1 MNNNVNV
8 LPFYRNINK
17 QNHRKSYAYETPY
30 QLATGNNRLL
40 PFQIGTTADSIV
52 SLKLFNFDGTEAYN
66 LTAEVGAIGFSFVS
80 VSGGTNL
87 VYTGTLPFVTDIA
100 EGAYYAELVLK
111 ITSTQ
116 EELTYYSEVFF
127 MTKDLSRMLK
137 IEYWDNEDLLFSTGF
152 IKYASINYKNRVYL
166 HSELGKPS
174 YNFEEQAS
182 KRGGYTF
189 IETQV
194 SQKQFRF
201 TFLAPEYLLD
211 ALRIVRLSDNVLI
224 TNVDGEQYK
233 VDTFLMTPTWQTQ
246 GDLASVEAEFE
257 CDTVIKKNNKATLA
271 SMGGDFNY
279 DFNND
284 FNNE

>member
-8 LPFYRNINK
+8 LPFYRSISK
-17 QNHRKSYAYETPY
+17 QNHRKSYAYGAIYP
-30 QLATGNNRLL
+30 QVTGNNCLL
-40 PFQIGTTADSIV
+40 PFQIATVADTIV
-52 SLKLFNFDGTEAYN
+52 SLKLFRVDETEAYN
-66 LTAEVGAIGFSFVS
+66 LTAEVGASGFSFVT

-87 VYTGTLPFVTDIA
+87 VYSGLLPFATEIV
-100 EGAYYAELVLK
+100 EGNYYAEIVLRK
-111 ITSTQ
+111 TSTS
-116 EELTYYSEVFF
+116 EDYTFYSEVFN
-127 MTKDLSRMLK
+127 MVKDLSPYLK

-152 IKYASINYKNRVYL
+152 IKYQSVNFKNRVYL

-174 YNFEEQAS
+174 YNFEEQAG

-189 IETQV
+189 IESQV

-233 VDTFLMTPTWQTQ
+233 VDTFLITPSWQTQ

-257 CDTVIKKNNKATLA
+257 CDTVIKKNNKATLL
-271 SMGGDFNY
+271 SLGGDFNY
-279 DFNND
+279 DFNED